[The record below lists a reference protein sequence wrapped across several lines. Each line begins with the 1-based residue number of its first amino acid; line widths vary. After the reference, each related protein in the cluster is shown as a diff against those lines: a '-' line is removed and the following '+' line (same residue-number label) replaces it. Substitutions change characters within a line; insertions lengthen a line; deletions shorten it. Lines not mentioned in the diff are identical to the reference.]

1 MVGSCSC
8 CFLISGWSEAIPIYL
23 RSTFIGLSAGGIALG
38 FDQTTKAVATANAE
52 TLTGG
57 VSVFPGFNLIYLRND
72 GVTFGLLGGAPWW
85 SLVVLALGICVWL
98 AFMLV
103 RTSSRVEAIAYG
115 AIIGGAL
122 GNILDRLRYRA
133 VTDFLDFY
141 IGTAHW
147 PAFNMADVFVVG
159 GVMLLLIAPW
169 VGARLQTDS

>member
-1 MVGSCSC
+1 MRTCLFAGLLAALIA
-8 CFLISGWSEAIPIYL
+8 FLV
-23 RSTFIGLSAGGIALG
+23 
-38 FDQTTKAVATANAE
+38 DQATKAIVVSNATV
-52 TLTGG
+52 LSSG

-98 AFMLV
+98 AAMLV
-103 RTSSRVEAIAYG
+103 RTDNRVEAIAYG

-122 GNILDRLRYRA
+122 GNVLDRIRFRG

-141 IGTAHW
+141 VGSTHW

-159 GVMLLLIAPW
+159 GVCLLLIAPW
-169 VGARLQTDS
+169 LSVKFQTGT

>member
-1 MVGSCSC
+1 MPELNAS
-8 CFLISGWSEAIPIYL
+8 FLI
-23 RSTFIGLSAGGIALG
+23 GLFAALIA
-38 FDQTTKAVATANAE
+38 FVVDQTTKAIVVANAAA
-52 TLTGG
+52 LSSGRP
-57 VSVFPGFNLIYLRND
+57 VVPGFNLSYLRND

-98 AFMLV
+98 TVMLV
-103 RTSSRVEAIAYG
+103 RTSSRIEAVAYG

-122 GNILDRLRYRA
+122 GNILDRVRFRG

-159 GVMLLLIAPW
+159 GVGLLFVGPW
-169 VGARLQTDS
+169 VAARLRTDP

>member
-1 MVGSCSC
+1 MRTCLFVGLLAALIA
-8 CFLISGWSEAIPIYL
+8 FLV
-23 RSTFIGLSAGGIALG
+23 
-38 FDQTTKAVATANAE
+38 DQATKAIVVSNATV
-52 TLTGG
+52 LSSG

-85 SLVVLALGICVWL
+85 SIVLLALGICVWL

-122 GNILDRLRYRA
+122 GNVLDRLRYRA

-141 IGTAHW
+141 VGTAHW

-159 GVMLLLIAPW
+159 GVALLLIAPW

>member
-1 MVGSCSC
+1 MRTCLFAGLLAALIA
-8 CFLISGWSEAIPIYL
+8 FLV
-23 RSTFIGLSAGGIALG
+23 
-38 FDQTTKAVATANAE
+38 DQATKAIVVSNATI
-52 TLTGG
+52 LSSG

-98 AFMLV
+98 AAMLV
-103 RTSSRVEAIAYG
+103 RTDNRVEAIAYG

-122 GNILDRLRYRA
+122 GNVLDRIRFRG

-141 IGTAHW
+141 VGSTHW

-159 GVMLLLIAPW
+159 GVCLLLIAPW
-169 VGARLQTDS
+169 LSVKFQTGT